1 MEIRNRSTGAITT
14 ISQFKAE
21 HPTTSFPKQ
30 ITTDVLDSYG
40 YDAVLNGAAATVT
53 APYGVSTRDG
63 VEEID
68 GKWFT
73 KFIAGPV
80 FTDTTD
86 EEGNVTSAADNE
98 AAYRANV
105 DAEAGASVRATRDQK
120 LTASDWT
127 QMADSPLASDK
138 KTEWATYRQSLRD
151 LPTASGFPH
160 TMTWPEEPGS

>member
-1 MEIRNRSTGAITT
+1 MEIRNRSTGALTT
-14 ISQFKAE
+14 VSQFKAE

-40 YDAVLNGAAATVT
+40 YDAVLNGAAATVA

-63 VEEID
+63 VEEVD

-86 EEGNVTSAADNE
+86 EEGNVTTAADNE
-98 AAYRANV
+98 AAYKATV
-105 DAEAGASVRATRDQK
+105 DANAGTSVRAERDKK

-127 QMADSPLASDK
+127 QMADSPLASYK
-138 KTEWATYRQSLRD
+138 KTEWATYRQGLRD

>member
-1 MEIRNRSTGAITT
+1 MEIRNRSTGALTT
-14 ISQFKAE
+14 VSQFKAE
-21 HPTTSFPKQ
+21 HPNTSFPKQ

-73 KFIAGPV
+73 KFVAGPI

-86 EEGNVTSAADNE
+86 EEGNVTTAADNE
-98 AAYRANV
+98 AAYRAKV
-105 DAEAGASVRATRDQK
+105 DADAGVSVRATRDQK

-160 TMTWPEEPGS
+160 TMTWPTEPGS

>member
-1 MEIRNRSTGAITT
+1 MEIRNRESGAVTT
-14 ISQFKAE
+14 VSQFKASY
-21 HPTTSFPKQ
+21 PNTSFPKQ
-30 ITTDVLDSYG
+30 ITTDILDSYG

-63 VEEID
+63 VEQID

-86 EEGNVTSAADNE
+86 DEGKVTSAADNE
-98 AAYRANV
+98 TAYRASV
-105 DAEAGASVRATRDQK
+105 DANAGVSVRVERDKK
-120 LTASDWT
+120 LTDTDWT

-138 KTEWATYRQSLRD
+138 KTEWAAYRTSLRD
-151 LPTASGFPH
+151 LPAASGFPH
-160 TMTWPEEPGS
+160 TMTWPTEPS

>member
-21 HPTTSFPKQ
+21 YSTTSFPRQ
-30 ITTDVLDSYG
+30 ITTDILDSYG
-40 YDAVLNGAAATVT
+40 YDAVLNGAAAEVT

-63 VEEID
+63 VEQID
-68 GKWFT
+68 GQWFT

-86 EEGNVTSAADNE
+86 DEGNVTTAADNE
-98 AAYRANV
+98 AAYRAKV
-105 DAEAGASVRATRDQK
+105 DADAGASVRATRDQK

>member
-30 ITTDVLDSYG
+30 ITTAILDSYG

-63 VEEID
+63 VEQI
-68 GKWFT
+68 GGQWFT

-86 EEGNVTSAADNE
+86 DEGNVTTAADNE
-98 AAYRANV
+98 AAYRASV
-105 DAEAGASVRATRDQK
+105 DAAAGTSVRAERDQK

-160 TMTWPEEPGS
+160 TMTWPTEPS